1 VPDLFFN
8 TTFFLYV
15 AVVVG
20 SIVKTAPHK
29 HLKPSASPSA
39 FSLSTNNFRDNNL
52 FSGSD
57 STNTGDNLISGSDST
72 DLEVAVAQLIH
83 QNEDVFQ
90 RLNRNDKFLYG
101 NIQAPSRCG
110 IHTGSGSDYFLF
122 TGRMRLGE
130 AKLGCAPF
138 YNDWLKISSRAECV
152 YD

>member
-1 VPDLFFN
+1 
-8 TTFFLYV
+8 LYV

-29 HLKPSASPSA
+29 HLKPAASPSA
-39 FSLSTNNFRDNNL
+39 FSLSTHSTNNPRDN
-52 FSGSD
+52 
-57 STNTGDNLISGSDST
+57 NLISGSDST

-101 NIQAPSRCG
+101 NIQAPSSCG